1 MKTLTI
7 KLLLFFNYIG
17 VILVMGE
24 AILLRSPIP
33 VRLLVPLCLAT
44 LLLGDIAYI
53 AACCLRGNQIL
64 FLFCGLLAADSWYLV
79 FVADPSDAGKQ
90 WLLLLGPL
98 ILYLSIRF
106 CFLFLFQGYA
116 YKGKQAIR
124 FLLAAFC
131 IAAIISA
138 FLEERIYA
146 CAYGIQLVGSFL
158 CFLLVILCHRKRV
171 GFVLRSEK
179 KPLLLSLTVTL
190 AVFFAYCRIT
200 AGTEDPLG
208 NFGVYLAVLIFFMSV
223 HGIVLKETDGSPLSA
238 IFHSWQ
244 RLLLFFVLT
253 GLLLLLCAAFGWQF
267 PVFLLLVNLSAAFLF
282 LCCILLGENL
292 KAEQPALIKD
302 SDYACALNRIKHE
315 EELKETFSNFLHDEV
330 LQDLLSVKNLAGKS
344 DRPEIRQL
352 ILKTLDQLNLRIR
365 EKMQDCHPV
374 LLKNLTFKENL
385 EQLILS
391 IQSLFPQQKIRV
403 TFLCS
408 DTLLMPAPYDVLI
421 YRLVRELLTNI
432 YKHSGGTHA
441 WIALSLEGTTAKLSV
456 WDDGAQISVPEA
468 DGTVSFW
475 HKGLFSM
482 KEQIDS
488 LGGTMTVSSRI
499 PQGVRTEIQFD
510 VKGEDSYQHFI
521 RG

>member
-1 MKTLTI
+1 M
-7 KLLLFFNYIG
+7 Y
-17 VILVMGE
+17 
-24 AILLRSPIP
+24 R
-33 VRLLVPLCLAT
+33 R
-44 LLLGDIAYI
+44 DH
-53 AACCLRGNQIL
+53 Q
-64 FLFCGLLAADSWYLV
+64 
-79 FVADPSDAGKQ
+79 
-90 WLLLLGPL
+90 
-98 ILYLSIRF
+98 
-106 CFLFLFQGYA
+106 CFSG
-116 YKGKQAIR
+116 G
-124 FLLAAFC
+124 
-131 IAAIISA
+131 
-138 FLEERIYA
+138 
-146 CAYGIQLVGSFL
+146 
-158 CFLLVILCHRKRV
+158 
-171 GFVLRSEK
+171 
-179 KPLLLSLTVTL
+179 
-190 AVFFAYCRIT
+190 
-200 AGTEDPLG
+200 
-208 NFGVYLAVLIFFMSV
+208 
-223 HGIVLKETDGSPLSA
+223 KETDGSPLSA

-253 GLLLLLCAAFGWQF
+253 GILLLLCTAFGWQF

-344 DRPEIRQL
+344 DRPEVRQL

-408 DTLLMPAPYDVLI
+408 ETLLMPAPYDVLI

-475 HKGLFSM
+475 HKGLF
-482 KEQIDS
+482 QPYPA
-488 LGGTMTVSSRI
+488 GCPNRNPV
-499 PQGVRTEIQFD
+499 
-510 VKGEDSYQHFI
+510 
-521 RG
+521 